1 MKKILV
7 LLLAM
12 LLLTGCGSNGK
23 QGATTEQTAEDV
35 GVKGEYVQIS
45 AEEAK
50 KLMDTEENFILLDVR
65 TPQEYREGHIPGSQ
79 NVPLQQLDKV
89 EEVTENKDTVLYVY
103 CRSGAR
109 SRQAV
114 SLLNHMGYTNV
125 HNIGGIAAY
134 SGKVE

>member
-1 MKKILV
+1 MGIFDFFKHPDI
-7 LLLAM
+7 
-12 LLLTGCGSNGK
+12 N
-23 QGATTEQTAEDV
+23 QGLQ
-35 GVKGEYVQIS
+35 EYNNAAGAV
-45 AEEAK
+45 
-50 KLMDTEENFILLDVR
+50 LLDVR
-65 TPQEYREGHIPGSQ
+65 TSQEYQDGHIPGSQ

-114 SLLNHMGYTNV
+114 SLLQAMGYTNV

-134 SGKVE
+134 HGKVE